1 MSTKLKA
8 IIIDDEP
15 FAIEGLKALL
25 IENSDLEFVRSF
37 ENPLEAIVFLK
48 TEKIDLMFLDIE
60 MPELSGLDLLRSLET
75 PPVTIITSANPQYAL
90 EGFELDVLDYLVKP
104 ISGERL
110 TKAVSKA
117 KEYIE
122 LRKNSS
128 TSTTYLFL
136 KCEKVIEKI
145 MLEDILYI
153 ESLHNYVA
161 LHTKMK
167 RYVTYNSLKKLE
179 AELPEGKFVKIQK
192 SFIVAINKISA
203 VEDSHVLIEKVK
215 LPISRSKKDE
225 VLAMIR
231 KG

>member
-1 MSTKLKA
+1 M
-8 IIIDDEP
+8 
-15 FAIEGLKALL
+15 
-25 IENSDLEFVRSF
+25 
-37 ENPLEAIVFLK
+37 
-48 TEKIDLMFLDIE
+48 
-60 MPELSGLDLLRSLET
+60 
-75 PPVTIITSANPQYAL
+75 
-90 EGFELDVLDYLVKP
+90 
-104 ISGERL
+104 
-110 TKAVSKA
+110 
-117 KEYIE
+117 
-122 LRKNSS
+122 
-128 TSTTYLFL
+128 

-215 LPISRSKKDE
+215 LPISRSKK
-225 VLAMIR
+225 
-231 KG
+231 G